1 MNATSLLQVEGS
13 TLPGKCGPG
22 NPFRL
27 AVVDEGNS
35 EQCIG
40 VYKSFPELGEKPK
53 TYRRPFTTSICGL
66 AQLTPAST
74 PAAAS
79 FTLRTPGGPMPES
92 SASCSAL
99 SNVEIEW
106 VGGKL

>member
-27 AVVDEGNS
+27 AVLDEGNS
-35 EQCIG
+35 EHALASTRAFQ
-40 VYKSFPELGEKPK
+40 SLERS
-53 TYRRPFTTSICGL
+53 RRPFTTSICGL
-66 AQLTPAST
+66 AQLTSAST

-79 FTLRTPGGPMPES
+79 RSGRRADRCHRELRAMLRAIKRGD
-92 SASCSAL
+92 
-99 SNVEIEW
+99 
-106 VGGKL
+106 